1 MNIFLAFGLII
12 AGIVCLYFGG
22 DYLIDNA
29 AKLARH
35 FGVSTLFIGLTVV
48 AFGTSAPELAAALT
62 AAFQGADDLVM
73 GNIIGSNIA
82 NLALVMGVAALIYP
96 LATTKSFVRREVPFM
111 IGTSLLLLVLTF
123 GAGEDGLA
131 RINRLEG
138 LLLFG
143 LLVGYVVVLLRSD
156 EQSEIEATASELEEV
171 EDEGVAR
178 PLIFA
183 AVGAVLLVAGAQLLV
198 GGATGLARAAGIS
211 ERVIGI
217 TLVAVGTSLP
227 ELAASVAAA
236 LKKEGD
242 IILGNL
248 VGSNI
253 FNVLS
258 IIGITSMVVPLNV
271 PPEFYSPDFW
281 TMIGVS
287 VIVAIFLTLRLKFTR
302 IEGLIVLAIYAV
314 YIGYITLGVLS
325 GGANF

>member
-1 MNIFLAFGLII
+1 MNIFLALGLIL

-29 AKLARH
+29 AKLAKY

-62 AAFQGADDLVM
+62 AAFQDAPNLVM

-82 NLALVMGVAALIYP
+82 NLALVMGIAALIYP
-96 LATTKSFVRREVPFM
+96 IATTRSFVRREVPFM
-111 IGTSLLLLVLTF
+111 IGTSLLLLVLTL
-123 GAGEDGLA
+123 GAGADGLA

-156 EQSEIEATASELEEV
+156 EQSEIEEVAGELEEV
-171 EDEGVAR
+171 EDEGVTR
-178 PLIFA
+178 PLLFA
-183 AVGAVLLVAGAQLLV
+183 ALGAALLVAGAQLLV
-198 GGATGLARAAGIS
+198 AGAVGLAEAAGVP
-211 ERVIGI
+211 ERIIGI

-248 VGSNI
+248 IGSNI

-258 IIGITSMVVPLNV
+258 IIGITSMAVPLNV
-271 PPEFYSPDFW
+271 PPELYSPDFW

-287 VIVAIFLTLRLKFTR
+287 VIVGLFLAFRLKFTR

-314 YIGYITLGVLS
+314 YIGYIAVGVLS
-325 GGANF
+325 A